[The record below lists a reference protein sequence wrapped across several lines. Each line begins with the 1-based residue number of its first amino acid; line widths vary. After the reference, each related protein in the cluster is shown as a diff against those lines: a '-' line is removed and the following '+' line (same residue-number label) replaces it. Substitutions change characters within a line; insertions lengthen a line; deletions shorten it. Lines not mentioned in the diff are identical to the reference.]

1 MGTVSVAWGKSLGFT
16 LPCGINHTLLLMAS
30 WAFYLTNTSDIINF
44 LCLLLSFLG
53 TLKMCWFWPVA
64 PKILWFWRATARH
77 PVVCDLQRTASL
89 YCTTCQTNT
98 SVAVTW
104 DGGNGPK
111 NQAHHI
117 APFSHFLSQAIFFR
131 KKHLTTT
138 VLCQPWLS
146 LHCLASMLLCSIS
159 VLPFGRER
167 SQAASARLTCR
178 LFVVHWWLCWIQGK
192 LQNLP
197 QGYAVKLLKL
207 SPVVHSFYTESEVTK
222 SLGEYCRGISLK
234 A

>member
-1 MGTVSVAWGKSLGFT
+1 MGTASVAWGKSLGFT

-53 TLKMCWFWPVA
+53 MLKMCWFWPVT
-64 PKILWFWRATARH
+64 PKILQFWQATARH
-77 PVVCDLQRTASL
+77 SVVCDLQRTASL
-89 YCTTCQTNT
+89 YCTTCQTDT

-138 VLCQPWLS
+138 ALCQPWLS
-146 LHCLASMLLCSIS
+146 LHCLASVLLCSIS

-178 LFVVHWWLCWIQGK
+178 LLLCIGGCAELRVSYKTCHRGMQSNCLNWALWCTVFTQSQK
-192 LQNLP
+192 
-197 QGYAVKLLKL
+197 
-207 SPVVHSFYTESEVTK
+207 SPRAWGNIA
-222 SLGEYCRGISLK
+222 GEYH
-234 A
+234 